1 MAAYIN
7 RTMSMISGD
16 SQFRTN
22 DIRTENSPLQIF
34 VKAKKKIN
42 DIFLEIDDYVDDTVR
57 FIGCKYI
64 FINSYHNFS
73 HLIIHSQ
80 HYPYSVEK

>member
-1 MAAYIN
+1 MAGYIN

-16 SQFRTN
+16 NQFRTN

-42 DIFLEIDDYVDDTVR
+42 DIFVEIDDYVDDTVR
-57 FIGCKYI
+57 FISCK
-64 FINSYHNFS
+64 FF
-73 HLIIHSQ
+73 L
-80 HYPYSVEK
+80 E